1 MNIKLS
7 VCLVAISSILY
18 GCSTISTPDSVF
30 DSVVAPNTIE
40 NDNKVVGDGSHL
52 KLLPMS
58 RDFLMD
64 SPDNFQ
70 AVDADFRKIGSK
82 GNKKIFSIKP
92 TGDTKPRTVILLE
105 NNIIPSS
112 VWDWRDYNFRVKSKN
127 IEICKGFMKLQT
139 VEDIENE
146 GKKDGE
152 ILKADKNNHVITYM
166 LAKGE
171 NKNNLPKYPE
181 DCNDFISKGYDY
193 ASASEELYFILGDNK
208 LGKSPYLAIYESPE
222 SLYSS
227 MILSVGELSPEAI
240 ALLSSQWSELVMN
253 VYQKGKIIEPK
264 EKFDPRV
271 GIAIMLKQSS
281 ALQSAENQAVVGNI
295 KIGVTAG
302 MCGGALA
309 ASTITLNT
317 LFATPVCAKFI
328 KDAATALGYEV
339 PFPL

>member
-1 MNIKLS
+1 MNIKIS
-7 VCLVAISSILY
+7 SCLIAISAALY
-18 GCSTISTPDSVF
+18 GCTP
-30 DSVVAPNTIE
+30 A
-40 NDNKVVGDGSHL
+40 KVVSLKPVSPPPLATVIDSDKVISDGSHL
-52 KLLPMS
+52 KALPMS
-58 RDFLMD
+58 RDFIMD
-64 SPDNFQ
+64 SPDDFQ
-70 AVDADFRKIGSK
+70 AIDSSFRKIGSK
-82 GNKKIFSIKP
+82 GSKKVFSIKP
-92 TGDTKPRTVILLE
+92 TGDTKPRAVILLE
-105 NNIIPSS
+105 NSMIASS
-112 VWDWRDYNFRVKSKN
+112 VWDWRDYNVRVRSKN

-139 VEDIENE
+139 VEDLVRDGE
-146 GKKDGE
+146 KDGDP
-152 ILKADKNNHVITYM
+152 LKADKNNHVITYM

-171 NKNNLPKYPE
+171 NENTLPKYPK
-181 DCNDFISKGYDY
+181 DCNNFISKGYDY
-193 ASASEELYFILGDNK
+193 ASSSEELHFILGDKK
-208 LGKSPYLAIYESPE
+208 LGKSPYLAIYESPD

-227 MILSVGELSPEAI
+227 MLLSVGELSPEGI

-253 VYQKGKIIEPK
+253 VYQKGKIIEPR

-295 KIGVTAG
+295 KIAVTAG